1 MQLHPVHLFCHET
14 GKQLHICHKRQVFNS
29 RNFHI
34 GAPMFCKVRDSDRM
48 TSKLG
53 KTYTAHPLLGV
64 YKTQVTGPKVSTTQ
78 RQQQFAT
85 TSPSNTTIDMS
96 SVFFYEPFYDFDRFF
111 DDINRQ
117 GSATGQEIQRRRNV
131 EGGGAVRA
139 FKPRYVSLTNWRV
152 LDLVLT
158 ETWIRMDLHEDSEKN
173 LVTATFEFPGV
184 SKENIQID
192 VHNNRLT
199 VSAET
204 KESTDHDERGYAVRE
219 RRYGKFSRTL
229 QLPQGVKVWSIM
241 IKSIQFDNNLSTG
254 RGNQGID
261 GEWYLECHVPED
273 YPGTCS

>member
-1 MQLHPVHLFCHET
+1 
-14 GKQLHICHKRQVFNS
+14 
-29 RNFHI
+29 
-34 GAPMFCKVRDSDRM
+34 
-48 TSKLG
+48 
-53 KTYTAHPLLGV
+53 
-64 YKTQVTGPKVSTTQ
+64 
-78 RQQQFAT
+78 
-85 TSPSNTTIDMS
+85 MS

-111 DDINRQ
+111 DDMNRQ

-139 FKPRYVSLTNWRV
+139 FKPRYVFLTNWRV
-152 LDLVLT
+152 LDVVLT
-158 ETWIRMDLHEDSEKN
+158 ETSIRMDLHENSEKN

-229 QLPQGVKVWSIM
+229 QLPQGVKVWSI
-241 IKSIQFDNNLSTG
+241 
-254 RGNQGID
+254 
-261 GEWYLECHVPED
+261 D
-273 YPGTCS
+273 YD